1 MVQDKKQNLQPLPEW
16 MWRLRAQ
23 WASTLIYQAIR
34 DGISDYLLPASSTWK
49 IRNMRKR
56 FDPSVNNLSQSGPPR
71 SSKGDQGQKG
81 EELRPTTS
89 CYQPLPS
96 QQSIRLLHLH
106 PGAEGS
112 PIEATLSVH
121 SLANLPSYESLS
133 YCWGNKGEF
142 PMVCNS
148 FPITIQQSLF
158 QALRALR
165 LRDVERILWVDAICI
180 NQNDNTER
188 SSQVQLMRQIYQC
201 SIRVVVWLGE
211 HAQDSEQGADLL
223 LQIQRLAVENDEKGS
238 DLAQALSSKD
248 LLELGL
254 PSVDSGK
261 WQSLEALLW
270 RPWFTRIWIIQ
281 ELAVS
286 KEAIVMCADK
296 SFPWADVAHAARF
309 ILEHSLTA
317 ITQVDPRR
325 PTKSEKFRQ
334 AHLTG
339 KGDQPLLP
347 LLLEARDAR
356 ATNDRDKI
364 FALMGLSE
372 RESDGF
378 VPDYS
383 VSIEE
388 VFTAFSKHHI
398 QKTGTLEILGACEDH
413 AYRLKKTLASW
424 VPDWEVHPPALP
436 LYLLDQYASWNAS
449 IKIRDEPPT
458 DFDSNTK
465 CLNAKG
471 ITVDTVLHTGDSFL
485 EYVPLRDFVPHLRTD
500 QAKRAILS
508 LNDFYMQQ
516 RFRQWESIG
525 RKIKRHS
532 AAGNDFLAA
541 FIRTLIADA
550 AIISNSIRISDNSS
564 VSPTLKDFYAAWCKY
579 WSAASQS
586 QGRYISTSYASATAA
601 ELEMA
606 LAFMQAH
613 HKAAY
618 GRRFFTSKFHSYM
631 GLCPTLTRKGDM
643 LVVLAGGRTSFILR
657 KLRRGRLKFI
667 GECYAHGLMYGE
679 ILRQGDSNDTE
690 PRIDEYV
697 II

>member
-1 MVQDKKQNLQPLPEW
+1 
-16 MWRLRAQ
+16 
-23 WASTLIYQAIR
+23 
-34 DGISDYLLPASSTWK
+34 
-49 IRNMRKR
+49 MRKR
-56 FDPSVNNLSQSGPPR
+56 FDPSVDSLSQSKNPH
-71 SSKGDQGQKG
+71 SSKGDQGQKR
-81 EELRPTTS
+81 EEWRPTTS
-89 CYQPLPS
+89 CYQNLPS
-96 QQSIRLLHLH
+96 QESIRLLHLH
-106 PGAEGS
+106 PGAEVS

-121 SLANLPSYESLS
+121 SLTDLPSYESLS
-133 YCWGNKGEF
+133 YCWGDKGGD
-142 PMVCNS
+142 PMLCNS
-148 FPITIQQSLF
+148 YSITIQQSLF
-158 QALRALR
+158 HALRALR
-165 LRDVERILWVDAICI
+165 LRDAERLLWVDAICI

-211 HAQDSEQGADLL
+211 HAQDSEHAVDLL
-223 LQIQRLAVENDEKGS
+223 LQIQRLAVENDEKVDG
-238 DLAQALSSKD
+238 LAQALSPKD
-248 LLELGL
+248 LPKLGL
-254 PSVDSGK
+254 PSVDSGE
-261 WQSLEALLW
+261 WQSLEALFW

-296 SFPWADVAHAARF
+296 SFPWADIARAARF

-325 PTKSEKFRQ
+325 PTKLEKFRQ
-334 AHLTG
+334 AHLTR

-383 VSIEE
+383 LSIEE
-388 VFTAFSKHHI
+388 VYTAFSKHHI
-398 QKTGTLEILGACEDH
+398 QKAGTLEILGACEDH
-413 AYRLKKTLASW
+413 AYRLKKTLPSW
-424 VPDWEVHPPALP
+424 VPDWEVHPPAIP
-436 LYLLDQYASWNAS
+436 LSLLDQYVSWNAS

-458 DFDSNTK
+458 DFDSNNN

-471 ITVDTVLHTGDSFL
+471 ITVDTVLHIGDSFL
-485 EYVPLRDFVPHLRTD
+485 EYVPLPGTVRDFVPHLRTD

-516 RFRQWESIG
+516 RFRQWESIA

-532 AAGNDFLAA
+532 AAGDDFLAA

-550 AIISNSIRISDNSS
+550 AIISNSNRIGDESS
-564 VSPTLKDFYAAWCKY
+564 ISPTLKDFYAAWCNY
-579 WSAASQS
+579 WNAASQS
-586 QGRYISTSYASATAA
+586 QGRYISTSYTSATPP

-606 LAFMQAH
+606 LAFLQAH

-618 GRRFFTSKFHSYM
+618 GRRFFISKFHSYM

-643 LVVLAGGRTSFILR
+643 LVVLAGGRTPFILR

-667 GECYAHGLMYGE
+667 GECYAHGLMHGE
-679 ILRQGDSNDTE
+679 ILGQGDSNDAE
-690 PRIDEYV
+690 PRTDEYV